1 MEFPDLPAKDR
12 SRMPAAHP
20 VPPARQPATSPR
32 QENGAAPAPGNCF
45 RLSVALDSFPEHRIG
60 PNQTMAN
67 QTLPRRPRL
76 LGPRKTFAI
85 VASMYNEACMNGLV
99 ESTKSELLAIMPTAS
114 IPLYRVPGAWEI
126 PVCAEY
132 VLQHTHADV
141 IIALGV
147 VIRGETGHADMI
159 TLALNHE
166 LQTMATRHLTP
177 VINMVL
183 LCNNL
188 KDAEE
193 RCLGTTINRGIE
205 AARAA
210 LNMAELF
217 QKLHT
222 AYPSPKGKEED
233 E

>member
-1 MEFPDLPAKDR
+1 M
-12 SRMPAAHP
+12 
-20 VPPARQPATSPR
+20 
-32 QENGAAPAPGNCF
+32 
-45 RLSVALDSFPEHRIG
+45 
-60 PNQTMAN
+60 
-67 QTLPRRPRL
+67 
-76 LGPRKTFAI
+76 
-85 VASMYNEACMNGLV
+85 
-99 ESTKSELLAIMPTAS
+99 
-114 IPLYRVPGAWEI
+114 PGAWEI

-147 VIRGETGHADMI
+147 VIRGETGHADLI
-159 TLALNHE
+159 TAAVAQE

-183 LCNNL
+183 LVNSE
-188 KDAEE
+188 AEAQA
-193 RCLGTTINRGIE
+193 RCFGDQLNRGVE

-217 QKLHT
+217 TKLHT
-222 AYPSPKGKEED
+222 AYPLPKSKQED

>member
-1 MEFPDLPAKDR
+1 MAALFPLRGLEFRRTAW
-12 SRMPAAHP
+12 
-20 VPPARQPATSPR
+20 V
-32 QENGAAPAPGNCF
+32 
-45 RLSVALDSFPEHRIG
+45 
-60 PNQTMAN
+60 QTNMAN
-67 QTLPRRPRL
+67 QTLPRRPRII
-76 LGPRKTFAI
+76 GPRKTFAI
-85 VASMYNEACMNGLV
+85 VASMYNETCMNGLV
-99 ESTKSELLAIMPTAS
+99 EATKGELLAIMPTAS
-114 IPLYRVPGAWEI
+114 VPLYRVPGAWEI

-147 VIRGETGHADMI
+147 VIRGDTGHADVI
-159 TLALNHE
+159 TSSLSHE
-166 LQTMATRHLTP
+166 LQAMATRHLTP

-183 LCNNL
+183 LVNNEAE
-188 KDAEE
+188 AEE
-193 RCLGTTINRGIE
+193 RCLGTRINRGIE

-222 AYPSPKGKEED
+222 AYPTPKGKEED